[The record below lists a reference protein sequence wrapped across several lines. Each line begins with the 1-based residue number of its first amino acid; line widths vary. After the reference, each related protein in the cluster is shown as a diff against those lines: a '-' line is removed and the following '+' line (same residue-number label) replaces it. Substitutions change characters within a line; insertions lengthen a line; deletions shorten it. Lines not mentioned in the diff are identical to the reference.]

1 MHEERAQTMTSA
13 DQSAPLKAQVL
24 RFIRSNVDR
33 PFEGI
38 GVQTATI
45 AQEFGLSH
53 DEAVAVTEQLIH
65 DLEINREE
73 HVADPFDAKLFPAD

>member
-1 MHEERAQTMTSA
+1 MSSA
-13 DQSAPLKAQVL
+13 DQSTPIKAQVL
-24 RFIRSNVDR
+24 RFIRRNVDT
-33 PFEGI
+33 PVEGA
-38 GVQTATI
+38 GVRTATI
-45 AQEFGLSH
+45 AQEFGLSR